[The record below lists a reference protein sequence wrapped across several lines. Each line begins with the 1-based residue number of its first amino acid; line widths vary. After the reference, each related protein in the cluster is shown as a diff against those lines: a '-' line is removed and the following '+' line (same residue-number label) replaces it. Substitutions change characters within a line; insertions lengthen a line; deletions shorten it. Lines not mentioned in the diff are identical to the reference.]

1 MSEENVEV
9 VRRAIDAW
17 NEDGPES
24 VRRFWAEDGEWHDP
38 PNLPDSRVVR
48 GRDAVAAFL
57 TDQAGAVGQAKF
69 TIVDVRATGETV
81 VLRMEWTLH
90 GSESGIDFPGEAA
103 QVIEVA
109 DGRIQRVSMFIS
121 WDEALEAAGLSE

>member
-1 MSEENVEV
+1 MSQENVELA
-9 VRRAIDAW
+9 RRAADAW

-38 PNLPDSRVVR
+38 PNLPDSRAVR
-48 GRDAVAAFL
+48 GRDAVAAYL
-57 TDQAGAVGQAKF
+57 TDQASVVGQMKL
-69 TIVDVRATGETV
+69 TIIDVRARNETV
-81 VLRMEWTLH
+81 ALRVEVTLH
-90 GSESGIDFPGEAA
+90 GPASGIDVPAEMA

-109 DGRIQRVSMFIS
+109 DGRIQRVSNFFR